1 MRYAEQNEPHSFFRT
16 FPHGR
21 PCAAGVQRRSKAGT
35 CMIRRQTS
43 IQGKLTSAIM
53 GTSITVLLLTGIGFL
68 SYEWVAF
75 NRWLEGYVGTVGQ
88 IIGSTAADEIG
99 RNDPQAARDTLS
111 SIGVE
116 RHILAAALY
125 NSNAQ
130 LFAQWPA
137 NVPAA
142 QIPTKPEADGFH
154 YEDGCLVY
162 FLPVERVGARVG
174 TLYLR
179 SDLGAR
185 GERLGPYALI
195 AVMVLCASVFVALLL
210 SKFLRKGITQ
220 PLLALADTA
229 KIVSTRRDYS
239 LRAIKFSNDEVG
251 ALTDAF
257 NHMLTQIQER
267 DAALR
272 HNEERFRQLANAVPT
287 HVWTCDT
294 TGATVYFNEPWY
306 DYTGLTPQES
316 LGFQW
321 ARALHPDDR
330 EECLRLWHEAVQHAR
345 IYETEGRFRR
355 ADGAY
360 RWFLTRAHPA
370 RDSEG
375 HIASWFGTSM
385 DIEEKKRAEEKISQ
399 LNLSLEQRVTERTA
413 QLEASNLEL
422 EAFSYSV
429 AHDLRA
435 PLRAIDGFN
444 QALVE
449 DYGQV
454 MPGEARDLFQRAR
467 QASQRMAQL
476 IDDLLNL
483 SRVARAEM
491 RQQRVNLSQMAEDI
505 AADLQKAEPD
515 RRVRLQIQPDLMAKG
530 DDRLLRLVMENL
542 LGNAFKFT
550 RKKTE
555 TEIEF
560 GSVLREGRRVLFVRD
575 NGAGFDMQFA
585 NKLFG
590 PFQRLHAVTEY
601 PGTGIGLAT
610 VHRILLRHG
619 GIIWPEAEQDKGA
632 TFYFTLPE

>member
-1 MRYAEQNEPHSFFRT
+1 
-16 FPHGR
+16 
-21 PCAAGVQRRSKAGT
+21 
-35 CMIRRQTS
+35 MIRRQTS

-53 GTSITVLLLTGIGFL
+53 GTSVTVLLLTGIGFL

-75 NRWLEGYVGTVGQ
+75 NRWLESYVGTVGQ
-88 IIGSTAADEIG
+88 IIGTNAADAVG
-99 RNDPQAARDTLS
+99 FNDPKAARDTLS
-111 SIGVE
+111 SISVE
-116 RHILAAALY
+116 RHIVAAALY

-130 LFAQWPA
+130 LFAQWPT
-137 NVPAA
+137 NLTPTEIPAR
-142 QIPTKPEADGFH
+142 PEADGFH
-154 YEDGCLVY
+154 YEDDCLVY
-162 FLPVERVGARVG
+162 FLPVEQFGARVG

-185 GERLGPYALI
+185 AERLGPYAMI
-195 AVMVLCASVFVALLL
+195 AAMVFGASVLVALLL
-210 SKFLRKGITQ
+210 SKYLRKGIAQ

-239 LRAIKFSNDEVG
+239 VRAIKFSNDEVG

-287 HVWTCDT
+287 HVWTCDAS
-294 TGATVYFNEPWY
+294 GAAVYFNEPWY

-321 ARALHPDDR
+321 ARALHPEDR
-330 EECLRLWHEAVQHAR
+330 EDCLRLWHEAVASGC
-345 IYETEGRFRR
+345 IYEMEARFRR
-355 ADGAY
+355 VDGAY
-360 RWFLTRAHPA
+360 RWFLARAHPA
-370 RDSEG
+370 RDGDG
-375 HIASWFGTSM
+375 HVTSWFGTSM

-399 LNLSLEQRVTERTA
+399 LNLSLEQRVQERTA
-413 QLEASNLEL
+413 QLEASNREL

-444 QALVE
+444 QALVD
-449 DYGQV
+449 DYGQ
-454 MPGEARDLFQRAR
+454 MLPGEARDLFQRAR

-491 RQQRVNLSQMAEDI
+491 RQQRVNLSQIAENI
-505 AADLQKAEPD
+505 AAELLKAEPE
-515 RRVRLQIQPDLMAKG
+515 RRVRCQIQPGIMATG

-550 RKKTE
+550 RKKSE

-560 GSVLREGRRVLFVRD
+560 GSILRDGRRVLFVRD
-575 NGAGFDMQFA
+575 NGAGFGMQFA
-585 NKLFG
+585 GKLFG

-619 GIIWPEAEQDKGA
+619 GIIWPEAENDKGA